1 MKTKRIIACIISF
14 ILFTVCIP
22 FTATAKVIE
31 PEVVKTEKWTTSY
44 YIDDDIDTLYP
55 YIQCEADIY
64 NDGTIKLYM
73 WNTHE
78 WDGFATVSHTATI
91 IQTAPMQS
99 TSMTY
104 NLLKNG
110 SYIDDSGTQYAP
122 IRKEDFSNMCDY
134 GSTTKPQFPQEYSN
148 VDMSYFP
155 SSYRCGN
162 IDGGDMPTTAFG
174 SRSDNKQD
182 NFNVNVD
189 TVFSVYY
196 CWYDTGYKCWRSSS
210 SLYSTSII
218 NVNYPR
224 YSGYLPNMDVGN
236 KKYVCTFVPKTES
249 ISNENFR
256 LFGHDITITP
266 ELLSGNIVATP
277 SDDGYKTITYN
288 NGSSSSR
295 IKTDTDISDIQKY
308 IDELEAEN
316 ALLRQE
322 NTELK
327 NRINLLA
334 TGTYGDVNGDQV
346 VDVQDAQI
354 ILAYYTERDVAK
366 KSVPDL
372 VTFGLKFGKE

>member
-1 MKTKRIIACIISF
+1 MKAKKIIACIISC
-14 ILFTVCIP
+14 ILFMVCVP
-22 FTATAKVIE
+22 FTATAKVLE

-78 WDGFATVSHTATI
+78 WDGFATVKHTATV
-91 IQTAPMQS
+91 IQTTPVGQ
-99 TSMTY
+99 
-104 NLLKNG
+104 
-110 SYIDDSGTQYAP
+110 
-122 IRKEDFSNMCDY
+122 
-134 GSTTKPQFPQEYSN
+134 
-148 VDMSYFP
+148 
-155 SSYRCGN
+155 
-162 IDGGDMPTTAFG
+162 GDT
-174 SRSDNKQD
+174 
-182 NFNVNVD
+182 
-189 TVFSVYY
+189 
-196 CWYDTGYKCWRSSS
+196 
-210 SLYSTSII
+210 LY
-218 NVNYPR
+218 R
-224 YSGYLPNMDVGN
+224 YSKGEFPNSDLPGVFDVSYYSSKYYFLESGYGDGFYRTVSCASIGGARVDIYNATYTGALPEMPVSTQRAL
-236 KKYVCTFVPKTES
+236 YPQCTFWP
-249 ISNENFR
+249 NEDPTGIYKFR

-288 NGSSSSR
+288 NGSSTSK
-295 IKTDTDISDIQKY
+295 IKTDTDVSDIQKY
-308 IDELEAEN
+308 IDKLEAEN

-322 NTELK
+322 NTEQRNK
-327 NRINLLA
+327 INLLS

-372 VTFGLKFGKE
+372 VTFGLNFGKE

>member
-1 MKTKRIIACIISF
+1 MKAKRIITCIISF

-91 IQTAPMQS
+91 IQTEPITQN
-99 TSMTY
+99 SMVYCFHNGVPYTDDGGRTCFPCIGNYATTDYSKYKDIDISYYSDKYSCIERSFWGTAYKYLNYYRSNSSYSSVSSCSIPYRRY
-104 NLLKNG
+104 NGALPEMSFLTARN
-110 SYIDDSGTQYAP
+110 YYPHLTFNP
-122 IRKEDFSNMCDY
+122 KED
-134 GSTTKPQFPQEYSN
+134 
-148 VDMSYFP
+148 
-155 SSYRCGN
+155 
-162 IDGGDMPTTAFG
+162 PTGT
-174 SRSDNKQD
+174 
-182 NFNVNVD
+182 
-189 TVFSVYY
+189 Y
-196 CWYDTGYKCWRSSS
+196 
-210 SLYSTSII
+210 
-218 NVNYPR
+218 
-224 YSGYLPNMDVGN
+224 
-236 KKYVCTFVPKTES
+236 
-249 ISNENFR
+249 NFR

-288 NGSSSSR
+288 NGSSASK
-295 IKTDTDISDIQKY
+295 IKTDTDVSDIQEY
-308 IDELEAEN
+308 IDKLEAEN

-327 NRINLLA
+327 NKINLLA
-334 TGTYGDVNGDQV
+334 TGTYGDVNGDTV

>member
-14 ILFTVCIP
+14 ILFTVFIP
-22 FTATAKVIE
+22 FTTTAKVIE

-73 WNTHE
+73 WNAHE
-78 WDGFATVSHTATI
+78 WDGFATVSHKVTLANTYLY
-91 IQTAPMQS
+91 S
-99 TSMTY
+99 T
-104 NLLKNG
+104 
-110 SYIDDSGTQYAP
+110 DS
-122 IRKEDFSNMCDY
+122 
-134 GSTTKPQFPQEYSN
+134 PQFVSKFGGTALINNKECHCQSSQN
-148 VDMSYFP
+148 MDSIDISY
-155 SSYRCGN
+155 
-162 IDGGDMPTTAFG
+162 
-174 SRSDNKQD
+174 
-182 NFNVNVD
+182 
-189 TVFSVYY
+189 
-196 CWYDTGYKCWRSSS
+196 YD
-210 SLYSTSII
+210 SLYSLDNDNWTLYYVCNSSPSFYEISK
-218 NVNYPR
+218 VTALDA
-224 YSGYLPNMDVGN
+224 YSGWTFSVDVPRWSIAMSKIPYRN
-236 KKYVCTFVPKTES
+236 SRKEKYIDCSTLRPRVDPTGTY
-249 ISNENFR
+249 NFR

-288 NGSSSSR
+288 NGSSASK
-295 IKTDTDISDIQKY
+295 IKTDTDVSDIQEY
-308 IDELEAEN
+308 IDKLEAEN

-372 VTFGLKFGKE
+372 VTFGLNFGKE